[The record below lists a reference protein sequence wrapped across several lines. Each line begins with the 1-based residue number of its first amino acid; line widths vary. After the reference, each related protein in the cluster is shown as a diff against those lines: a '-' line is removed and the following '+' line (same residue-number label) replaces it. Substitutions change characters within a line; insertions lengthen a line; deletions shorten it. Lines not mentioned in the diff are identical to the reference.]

1 MSSPPTGTVTFLFTD
16 IEDSTKLWERNPKAM
31 QLALARHDEILRE
44 AIDVRRGYVFKTV
57 GDAFCAVFPTAQD
70 ALEAALTA
78 QRVLFSEE
86 WSEEIGSLRVRMA
99 LHTGEADERDGDYFG
114 PPLNRVARLLS
125 TGHGGQVLLS
135 RAAQELVRE
144 QLPEETALRD
154 LGERRLKDL
163 FRPEKI
169 FQLTASDLPSEF
181 PPLRTLESSSN
192 NLPLQP
198 TPLVGREREVAEV
211 AQRLSAS
218 PSRLLTLTGPG
229 GTGKT
234 RLALQAAADLLE
246 EFEDGAFFISLAA
259 LTEPKLVA
267 SAVAAPLGVI
277 ETADRPL
284 EEGLKEYLR
293 EKKLLLLLDNFE
305 QILEGASL
313 VRELLSVCPNLMV
326 LATSR
331 TPLGIY
337 GEREYP
343 VPPLSLPD
351 TARLPSLEDLTQ
363 YEAVRL
369 FIERASDA
377 RPDFSITNENA
388 SAVAEICARLDGL
401 PLAIELAA
409 ARVKVLTPEKM
420 LERLSDRLKVLTGG
434 ARDLPERQRTLRAT
448 MEWSHALLEEGEK
461 LLFARLSVFAGG
473 RTLEAIEAIC
483 DAEDDLPVDILDAV
497 ESLVDK
503 GLLREEETGGEPR
516 FYMLETVHEYAREKL
531 EESGEAE
538 ELRMLH
544 AQYFLSLAEEAE
556 SEVFGPREMEWF
568 DRLEEELDNIRVA
581 FSWMVGGANPELGL
595 RLAGALRL
603 FWHERTRY
611 GEWRGLLEEALTKA
625 GVASPVARAKALVAL
640 GWLAFGQGDLD
651 RMRESAIDGLRLSEE
666 AEFPASLRA
675 IFLTLLGHTCC
686 VEGDYK
692 RAIKLLEEGLALGRE
707 ADDAEAIAY
716 SLTILVW
723 ALGGQENY
731 ERAKEFFEEGLALS
745 QERGNTFWY
754 RALWGNFGQ
763 NYLDQGDLVRATA
776 HFEEDA
782 ALEREAG
789 GKRGIME
796 ALTSLAQLA
805 LMRGDLKQAK
815 ALFEESLTLSRE
827 VGTKIGAVNGL
838 EGLACVAGAEGQDL
852 RAARL
857 FGSAEALMEATGYP
871 LLPQESAMLEP
882 YRASVRSRLGDAG
895 WDEALAEG
903 RAMSLE
909 EVAEYALSEEE
920 HEPPTLVAMAE
931 QHQPPPQ
938 ADQPTETLTARELEI
953 ALLVGRGLTNRQIA
967 TELSISEHTAATHVR
982 RILKKLGLQSR
993 AQIGSWLTQ
1002 QRP

>member
-1 MSSPPTGTVTFLFTD
+1 
-16 IEDSTKLWERNPKAM
+16 
-31 QLALARHDEILRE
+31 
-44 AIDVRRGYVFKTV
+44 
-57 GDAFCAVFPTAQD
+57 
-70 ALEAALTA
+70 
-78 QRVLFSEE
+78 
-86 WSEEIGSLRVRMA
+86 
-99 LHTGEADERDGDYFG
+99 
-114 PPLNRVARLLS
+114 
-125 TGHGGQVLLS
+125 
-135 RAAQELVRE
+135 
-144 QLPEETALRD
+144 
-154 LGERRLKDL
+154 LKDL
-163 FRPEKI
+163 FRPERV

-181 PPLRTLESSSN
+181 PPLRTLEGSPN

-198 TPLVGREREVAEV
+198 TPLVGREQEVAEV

-267 SAVAAPLGVI
+267 SAIAAPLGVI

-284 EEGLKEYLR
+284 QEVLKEYLR

-313 VRELLSVCPNLMV
+313 VRELLSVCPNLKV

-388 SAVAEICARLDGL
+388 SAVAEICVRLDGL

-409 ARVKVLTPEKM
+409 ARVKVLTPKKM
-420 LERLSDRLKVLTGG
+420 LERLSDRLKLLTGG

-483 DAEDDLPVDILDAV
+483 DAEDDLPVDVLDAV

-503 GLLREEETGGEPR
+503 GLLREEVTGGEPR

-556 SEVFGPREMEWF
+556 PGVEGAQQAAWLG
-568 DRLEEELDNIRVA
+568 RLEAEHDNFRAALSWSLGQGEAERV
-581 FSWMVGGANPELGL
+581 L
-595 RLAGALRL
+595 RLGAALGV
-603 FWHERTRY
+603 FWYTR
-611 GEWRGLLEEALTKA
+611 GHLSEGRWWLERGLAGGGPLPAL
-625 GVASPVARAKALVAL
+625 ARAKALNEAGWMALYQGELKPAIALLEESVGLFTELGNEPSVATSLFNLGHALLHEGDRGRLKALCQEAEAL
-640 GWLAFGQGDLD
+640 GRQFVD
-651 RMRESAIDGLRLSEE
+651 REAI
-666 AEFPASLRA
+666 AMSLL
-675 IFLTLLGHTCC
+675 FLGMALLH
-686 VEGDYK
+686 EGDYERTIAYLEESRTLFQK
-692 RAIKLLEEGLALGRE
+692 VGDTRRITMCHSYLWMATLAQGDQERAEALLKENLHLLQRLGIEPQIYYGLLESA
-707 ADDAEAIAY
+707 
-716 SLTILVW
+716 VM
-723 ALGGQENY
+723 
-731 ERAKEFFEEGLALS
+731 
-745 QERGNTFWY
+745 
-754 RALWGNFGQ
+754 
-763 NYLDQGDLVRATA
+763 
-776 HFEEDA
+776 A
-782 ALEREAG
+782 ALREQPA
-789 GKRGIME
+789 
-796 ALTSLAQLA
+796 
-805 LMRGDLKQAK
+805 
-815 ALFEESLTLSRE
+815 
-827 VGTKIGAVNGL
+827 
-838 EGLACVAGAEGQDL
+838 

-857 FGSAEALMEATGYP
+857 WGAAEALREVIGLSLPLWDHAPTDFEVHLTAARSQLVNAASWEASSQKGRSMSME
-871 LLPQESAMLEP
+871 EAM
-882 YRASVRSRLGDAG
+882 
-895 WDEALAEG
+895 
-903 RAMSLE
+903 
-909 EVAEYALSEEE
+909 EYALSTEEE
-920 HEPPTLVAMAE
+920 PVPPTPPAARVEPKMAEASQALTRREEEVAALVA
-931 QHQPPPQ
+931 
-938 ADQPTETLTARELEI
+938 
-953 ALLVGRGLTNRQIA
+953 RGLTNRRVA
-967 TELSISEHTAATHVR
+967 SELSISEHTAATHVAK
-982 RILKKLGLQSR
+982 ILKKLDLHSR
-993 AQIGSWLTQ
+993 SQLAAWVHHGEM
-1002 QRP
+1002 